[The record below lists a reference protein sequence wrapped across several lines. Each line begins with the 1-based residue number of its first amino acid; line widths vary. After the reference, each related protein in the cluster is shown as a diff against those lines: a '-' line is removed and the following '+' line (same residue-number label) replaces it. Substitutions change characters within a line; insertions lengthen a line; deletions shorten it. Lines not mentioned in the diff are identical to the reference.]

1 MTNELP
7 PSFSRGR
14 KWSLSL
20 NTTVSLVAALALVL
34 MVNYLGARHF
44 TRWSVATDAQ
54 AELSPF
60 SRRVLAGVT
69 NTIKVTLYFNKKE
82 PLYQMSLNLL
92 KAYRFANDRIQV
104 EAVDYLREPGAA
116 ELAKVRYKLSD
127 QNARDVIIFDCQG
140 RPDFVYQG
148 ELSDLDVQEIM
159 QGKSS
164 EAKRTHFKGE
174 ALFTAAIMNVIST
187 RQPKAYFL
195 EGHGEQNP
203 ESDDGGIGYS
213 RFAGVLHENNI
224 AFDKLRLEGPTEVPP
239 DCNLLIIA
247 GGQKLPPEVLEKVE
261 RYLKQGGRLFAL
273 FQAYSSVLRPTGLEK
288 LLSAWGVAVGRNLV
302 TDEKHAISSRGN
314 DMVVSTFGTHPI
326 VQPIY
331 GSGLYLLLPRSISL
345 DRVTSRGADAPK
357 VEAIAFTSAGG
368 RALTDIRPEG
378 VQPSPTDLITNI
390 PLVVAVEKGGIRN
403 LTVDKGA
410 TRIVVAGDSR
420 FLANDNID
428 REANHEFASHVVN
441 WLLARNDLLVPI
453 PPKRIPDFKL
463 TLTASQVESARWIL
477 IGGFPGT
484 ALLLGGLVWLRRR
497 R

>member
-1 MTNELP
+1 MTSELP

-20 NTTVSLVAALALVL
+20 NTALALGAALALLL

-44 TRWSVATDAQ
+44 TRWSVATNAA

-69 NTIKVTLYFNKKE
+69 NSIKVTLYFNKSE
-82 PLYQMSLNLL
+82 PLFQMSMDLL
-92 KAYRFANDRIQV
+92 KVYHFANDRIQV
-104 EAVDYLREPGAA
+104 EAVDYIREPGAA

-140 RPDFVYQG
+140 RADFVYQG
-148 ELSDLDVQEIM
+148 ELSDLDVEQIM
-159 QGKSS
+159 KGQSQ

-195 EGHGEQNP
+195 EGHGEHNP
-203 ESDDGGIGYS
+203 ESDDGMGYS
-213 RFAGVLHENNI
+213 RFAGVLRENNI
-224 AFDKLRLEGPTEVPP
+224 VFDKLRLEGPGEVPA
-239 DCNLLIIA
+239 DCSLLII
-247 GGQKLPPEVLEKVE
+247 GGARTLPPEAIEKIE

-273 FQAYSSVLRPTGLEK
+273 FNYPSVLRSTGLEK
-288 LLSAWGVAVGRNLV
+288 LLSAWGISVGRNLV
-302 TDEKHAISSRGN
+302 LDEKHSMSRGQ
-314 DMVVSTFGTHPI
+314 DIVVSTFGTHPI
-326 VQPIY
+326 VKPIY
-331 GSGLYLLLPRSISL
+331 GSSLYLLLPRSISQ
-345 DRVTSRGADAPK
+345 DRATSRGTDAPK
-357 VEAIAFTSAGG
+357 VEPIALTTAGG
-368 RALTDIRPEG
+368 RVVTDIRPEG
-378 VQPSPTDLITNI
+378 AQPSATDLIGNI
-390 PLVVAVEKGGIRN
+390 PLIVAAEKGGIRN
-403 LTVDKGA
+403 LTADKGA
-410 TRIVVAGDSR
+410 TRIVAAGDSV

-441 WLLARNDLLVPI
+441 WLLARNDLLVPV
-453 PPKRIPDFKL
+453 PPKPIIEHKL
-463 TLTASQVESARWIL
+463 TLTASQLKSARWIL

>member
-1 MTNELP
+1 MTSELP

-20 NTTVSLVAALALVL
+20 NTVLALGAALALVL

-44 TRWSVATDAQ
+44 TRWSVAANADS
-54 AELSPF
+54 ELSPF

-69 NTIKVTLYFNKKE
+69 NTLKVTLYFNKKE
-82 PLYQMSLNLL
+82 PLFQMSMDLL
-92 KAYRFANDRIQV
+92 KAYHFANDRIQV
-104 EAVDYLREPGAA
+104 EAVDYIREPGTA

-140 RPDFVYQG
+140 RADFVYQG
-148 ELSDLDVQEIM
+148 ELSDLDVQQII
-159 QGKSS
+159 QGQSH

-174 ALFTAAIMNVIST
+174 ALFTAAIMNVISA

-195 EGHGEQNP
+195 EGHGEHNP

-213 RFAGVLHENNI
+213 RFAGVLRENNI
-224 AFDKLRLEGPTEVPP
+224 AFDKLRLEGPSEVPT
-239 DCNLLIIA
+239 DCSLLII
-247 GGQKLPPEVLEKVE
+247 GGARALPPEAVEKIE

-273 FQAYSSVLRPTGLEK
+273 FNYQSVLRPTGLEK

-302 TDEKHAISSRGN
+302 TDEKHSMSRGQ
-314 DMVVSTFGTHPI
+314 DIVVSTFGTHPI
-326 VQPIY
+326 VKPIY
-331 GSGLYLLLPRSISL
+331 GGSLYMLLPRSISQ
-345 DRVTSRGADAPK
+345 DRATSRGADAPK
-357 VEAIAFTSAGG
+357 VEPIALTTAGG
-368 RALTDIRPEG
+368 RIVTDIRPDG
-378 VQPSPTDLITNI
+378 AAQPSATDPIGNI
-390 PLVVAVEKGGIRN
+390 PLIVAAEKGGIRN
-403 LTVDKGA
+403 LTADKGA
-410 TRIVVAGDSR
+410 TRIVVAGDSA

-428 REANHEFASHVVN
+428 REANHEFTSHVIN
-441 WLLARNDLLVPI
+441 WLLARNDLLVPV
-453 PPKRIPDFKL
+453 PPKPIVEHKL
-463 TLTASQVESARWIL
+463 TLTASQLESARWIL